1 MQIKSG
7 YILREI
13 AGNYIVVS
21 VGETG
26 GMMSLTETGALLF
39 KLLVKGAT
47 EEELLSALL
56 DEYDVDEK
64 VAKEDVDAFINKLKE
79 AKLLK

>member
-7 YILREI
+7 FILREI

-21 VGETG
+21 VGESG
-26 GMMSLTETGALLF
+26 GMISLSETGAMLFRLLE
-39 KLLVKGAT
+39 KGAT
-47 EEELLSALL
+47 EEELVLAILNEYEI
-56 DEYDVDEK
+56 DEQTAKIDVE
-64 VAKEDVDAFINKLKE
+64 AFIKKLEE